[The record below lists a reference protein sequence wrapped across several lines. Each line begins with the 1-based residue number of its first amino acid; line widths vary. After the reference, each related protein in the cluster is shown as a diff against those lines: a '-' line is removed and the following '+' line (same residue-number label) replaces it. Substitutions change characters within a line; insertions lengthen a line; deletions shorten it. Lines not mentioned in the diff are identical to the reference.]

1 MIIMRMNVHTQYCT
15 QMRAPSNPFLKILLA
30 LLPASLWLAG
40 CSQGPANGGQRP
52 SVEVGTVTLQPQVLA
67 LESELPGR
75 TAASLVSEVRPQ
87 ISGIVKARR
96 FEEGAQV
103 KAGELLYEIDPS
115 SYRSAYDEAQ
125 ADLAI
130 AEATVSAA
138 KLKHERYAELL
149 QIEGVSKQEADDAKA
164 AYEQAVATVAQKKA
178 ALATARINLGYT
190 QVRAPISG
198 RAGKSSVTAGAL
210 VTANQESALVTIRAL
225 DPIYVDLTQSSA
237 QLLRTRKLM
246 GATGITSG
254 GASIRLKLEDGSDY
268 ASRGTLK
275 FHEVAVDEATGSITL
290 RAQFPNPDGVLLPGM
305 YVRAVLDEAVN
316 TAAILAPQQGITRDA
331 KGAAT
336 AMVIGKDDKV
346 EQRTVVADRAIGNQW
361 LITGGLAAGDRI
373 VVEGLNKIR
382 DGDSVRPV
390 ALDTDSTRAADI
402 TSPASALPGIV
413 QSDKSR

>member
-1 MIIMRMNVHTQYCT
+1 MPAR
-15 QMRAPSNPFLKILLA
+15 SNPFLKILLA
-30 LLPASLWLAG
+30 LIPALLSLAG
-40 CSQGPANGGQRP
+40 CSQGPASGQRP

-96 FEEGAQV
+96 FEEGALV
-103 KAGELLYEIDPS
+103 KAGQLLYEIDPS
-115 SYRSAYDEAQ
+115 SYQSAYDEAK
-125 ADLAI
+125 ADLGI
-130 AEATVSAA
+130 AEASVSAA
-138 KLKHERYAELL
+138 KLKDERYAELL
-149 QIEGVSKQEADDAKA
+149 QIEGVSKQDADDAKA
-164 AYEQAVATVAQKKA
+164 AHEQALATVAQKNA

-198 RAGKSSVTAGAL
+198 RVGKSSVTVGAL
-210 VTANQESALVTIRAL
+210 VTANQENALATIRAL

-246 GATGITSG
+246 GVTGMASG

-275 FHEVAVDEATGSITL
+275 FQEVAVDEATGSITL

-305 YVRAVLDEAVN
+305 YVRAVLDQAVN
-316 TAAILAPQQGITRDA
+316 NAAILAPQQGITRDA
-331 KGAAT
+331 KGAAI
-336 AMVIGKDDKV
+336 AMVVGKDNKV
-346 EQRTVVADRAIGNQW
+346 EQRTVVADRAIGNHW

-373 VVEGLNKIR
+373 VVEGLNKIHA
-382 DGDSVRPV
+382 GDSVRPV
-390 ALDTDSTRAADI
+390 ALDTDSARAAGI
-402 TSPASALPGIV
+402 TPPVPVLPDIV
-413 QSDKSR
+413 QSEKSH